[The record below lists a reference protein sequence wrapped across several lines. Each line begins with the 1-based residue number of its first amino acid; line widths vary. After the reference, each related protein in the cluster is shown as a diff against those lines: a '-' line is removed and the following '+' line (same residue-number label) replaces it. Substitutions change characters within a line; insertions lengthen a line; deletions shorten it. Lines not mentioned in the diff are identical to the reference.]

1 LVTSSDI
8 GTTRYGNSVVRA
20 GRLIEIADEHFDA
33 ACGPMFCERVA
44 LSEQFLEVEDDVTVL
59 SEQMFQVR
67 YILR

>member
-1 LVTSSDI
+1 
-8 GTTRYGNSVVRA
+8 VVRA
-20 GRLIEIADEHFDA
+20 GRLIEIAHEHFDA

-59 SEQMFQVR
+59 SEQMFQLR